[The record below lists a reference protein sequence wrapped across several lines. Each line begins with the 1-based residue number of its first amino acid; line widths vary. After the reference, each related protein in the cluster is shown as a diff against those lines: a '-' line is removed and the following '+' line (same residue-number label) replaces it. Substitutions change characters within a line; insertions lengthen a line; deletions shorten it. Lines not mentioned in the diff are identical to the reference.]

1 MLDGA
6 PACSLLEGIYRCAGI
21 FTTGTI
27 QKDIRVNHVSR
38 AGDSFIARL
47 DRIPVW
53 PYPRSVLAIVG
64 AGFFFAYFDIVTIGF
79 ALPVISKQ
87 FKVTAEMAS
96 WSITSGLIGYILG
109 SILDSQ
115 ISDRYGR
122 RVSLFLSVA
131 AFSIGSLLSAT
142 SPSLDWLIF
151 WRFISGMGIGAE
163 IALVTTYMAEVSP
176 APLRGRYT
184 GWTIVCAFAGFAVV
198 PLLALHL
205 VPAYSWGW
213 RFLFVVGGLGGL
225 LIGFMR
231 RGLPDSIHWLVAQ
244 GRLKEAENAVR
255 AAEEHAENTLGSAL
269 PPPAPN
275 EAHSKASA
283 PPGLD
288 SFLKPPLLGR
298 LLLLASIWF
307 VYYVGNYGWLTLAPE
322 LFAKDGFSLTQSI
335 ASLSVTGLGF
345 VAGALAA
352 VFTSDRI
359 DRRRSAALLTLAWAI
374 TLAGIGVYA
383 SVATIPVLGFLASF
397 TIGYVI
403 PLLYTITGESF
414 PTSVRA
420 TGVSLSDGF
429 GHLGGAF
436 CGQIILGVEAVRGF
450 QGAFFAMAATGFVT
464 AVLIGFVRNH
474 TGAQLD

>member
-1 MLDGA
+1 MDHASRSGA
-6 PACSLLEGIYRCAGI
+6 
-21 FTTGTI
+21 T
-27 QKDIRVNHVSR
+27 
-38 AGDSFIARL
+38 FIARL

-87 FKVTAEMAS
+87 FNVSAEMAS

-109 SILDSQ
+109 SILDSR

-142 SPSLDWLIF
+142 SPSLNWLIF

-198 PLLALHL
+198 PLLALKI
-205 VPAYSWGW
+205 VPVYDWGW
-213 RFLFVVGGLGGL
+213 RFLFVVGALGGL
-225 LIGFMR
+225 LIAFMR
-231 RGLPDSIHWLVAQ
+231 RGLPDSIHWLVAH
-244 GRLKEAENAVR
+244 GRLEEAEAATV
-255 AAEEHAENTLGSAL
+255 AAEEKAEHVLGHAL
-269 PPPAPN
+269 PPPPAPS
-275 EAHSKASA
+275 ESHSKASE
-283 PPGLD
+283 PPGLGA
-288 SFLKPPLLGR
+288 FLKAPLLGR
-298 LLLLASIWF
+298 VVLLGIIWF

-322 LFAKDGFSLTQSI
+322 LFAKHGFSLTQSI

-345 VAGALAA
+345 VAGAIAA
-352 VFTSDRI
+352 VYTSDRI
-359 DRRRSAALLTLAWAI
+359 DRRRGTALLAVVWAI
-374 TLAGIGVYA
+374 ALATIGVYA
-383 SVATIPVLGFLASF
+383 STVTIPVLGFLASF

-436 CGQIILGVEAVRGF
+436 CGQIILGVEAVQGF
-450 QGAFFAMAATGFVT
+450 EGAFFAMAATGLAT
-464 AVLIGFVRNH
+464 AVLVGFVRNH
-474 TGAQLD
+474 TGSQLD